1 MNTYT
6 LLKKL
11 IAVNDL
17 VVESYRLEDLPDGTM
32 KLIIRVRPT
41 KAKQCRCSV
50 CGRRIPRY
58 DRSEHLRT
66 WRALDF
72 GGVLIE
78 LEGYAPRGTCK
89 EHGVVTMDVPWAF
102 PDSGFTKD
110 FDRTVAWLA
119 RTVSKSAVCEF
130 MRISWRTVGRCIAR
144 VVDELEPDHNCRL
157 HDLVRIGIDETSY
170 SKGHRYITTVVN
182 HDTNTV
188 VWVAQGNGRMVL
200 DTFFQSL
207 TEEERAKIEVVSGDG
222 AKWISEAV
230 EFWCRPDVLRCTDP
244 FHVVSWATEALDKI
258 RREAWQEANKEVK
271 ELKKEVKPKRGR
283 PAADDVERKKYEE
296 AKKAAKSI
304 KNSRY
309 ALGKAPE
316 HLTENQAAKLE
327 LIAVENRLLFRA
339 YQLKERL
346 RVLLKLKDP
355 EEALAELNRWL
366 LSAAHSR
373 IPEMVELERKIRR
386 HKEYILNFIKT
397 GISNARVEA
406 NNNKISLLIHRAF
419 GFRNFQNMVSLI
431 MLVCSDLTI
440 QLPNRPIKSNNPL
453 QNAGSNAFCV

>member
-1 MNTYT
+1 MTTYT

-11 IAVNDL
+11 LGVKDI
-17 VVESYRLEDLPDGTM
+17 VVENYRLEELPEGTL
-32 KLIIRVRPT
+32 KLIIQIRPT
-41 KAKQCRCSV
+41 KVRQCRCSE

-72 GGVLIE
+72 GGILIE
-78 LEGYAPRGTCK
+78 LEGNAPRGTCK

-182 HDTNTV
+182 HDNNSV
-188 VWVAQGNGRMVL
+188 VWVAQGHGRMVL
-200 DTFFQSL
+200 DSFFQSL

-230 EFWCRPDVLRCTDP
+230 KFWCSPDVLRCTDP
-244 FHVVSWATEALDKI
+244 FHVVSWATEALDKL

-283 PAADDVERKKYEE
+283 PAADDVERKMYEE
-296 AKKAAKSI
+296 AKKAARSI

-309 ALGKAPE
+309 ALGKVPE
-316 HLTENQAAKLE
+316 NLTENQVAKLE
-327 LIAVENRLLFRA
+327 LIEAENHMLFRA

-346 RVLLKLKDP
+346 RILLKLKDP
-355 EEALAELNRWL
+355 EDALNELNRWMS
-366 LSAAHSR
+366 SASHSR
-373 IPEMVELERKIRR
+373 IPEMIELGRKIRR
-386 HKEYILNFIKT
+386 HKQYILNFIST

-406 NNNKISLLIHRAF
+406 NNNKISLLIHRSF
-419 GFRNFQNMVSLI
+419 GFKNFRNMVSLI

-440 QLPNRPIKSNNPL
+440 QLPNRPIKSNNTQ